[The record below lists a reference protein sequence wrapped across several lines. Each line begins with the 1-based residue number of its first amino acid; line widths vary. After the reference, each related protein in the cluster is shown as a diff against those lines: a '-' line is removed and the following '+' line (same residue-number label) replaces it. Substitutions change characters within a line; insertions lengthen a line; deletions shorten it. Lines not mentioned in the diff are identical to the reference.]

1 MFGFKA
7 NDRVILKHQNKEAT
21 IIRNFVASTSYL
33 VRTDDGKEFAVDR
46 NDIIKIDK
54 NRGWHNV

>member
-7 NDRVILKHQNKEAT
+7 NDRVILKHQDKEAT
-21 IIRNFVASTSYL
+21 IIRNFTATASYL

-46 NDIIKIDK
+46 NDMIKTNK
-54 NRGWHNV
+54 K

>member
-7 NDRVILKHQNKEAT
+7 NDRVILKRQNKEAT

-46 NDIIKIDK
+46 NDMIKIDK
-54 NRGWHNV
+54 NRG